1 MRIYIHL
8 KIVSFLYNDNYL
20 VNCSLYTIF
29 IIYLYRLI
37 QCSLEGFFV
46 YMASM
51 YGRNMFAGVTITT
64 LCIGMSVI
72 VYYLISFT
80 MLRCYQRNS

>member
-1 MRIYIHL
+1 MRIYINL
-8 KIVSFLYNDNYL
+8 KIVSFLYNDNL

-46 YMASM
+46 YIAKM
-51 YGRNMFAGVTITT
+51 YQRNMFACVTITS

-72 VYYLISFT
+72 VYYLTSFT
-80 MLRCYQRNS
+80 MLPKEFLG